1 MNGNYQSAKNQPKS
15 HFLFYKNVP
24 LCNFYIMTLCDSVGL
39 RLFRDELEPAGSLSP
54 PMVNDEARGRD
65 HHYDRDTNIFFMN
78 CTLGF
83 TEDILR

>member
-1 MNGNYQSAKNQPKS
+1 MVITNRPKNSPNHIFCSK
-15 HFLFYKNVP
+15 
-24 LCNFYIMTLCDSVGL
+24 CNFYIMTLCDSVGL
-39 RLFRDELEPAGSLSP
+39 RLLRDELAGSLSL

-65 HHYDRDTNIFFMN
+65 HHYDRDMNIFFMN

>member
-1 MNGNYQSAKNQPKS
+1 MVITNWPKTS
-15 HFLFYKNVP
+15 PNHIFCSIKMFP
-24 LCNFYIMTLCDSVGL
+24 CATLCDRAGL
-39 RLFRDELEPAGSLSP
+39 RLFRDEPEGSLSP